1 MQTTD
6 NQRFPSTTPPPQSR
20 YHSMKIKRFVAS
32 DMRSAMNLVRKEH
45 GPDAVILSN
54 RRIEEGV
61 EIVAAANYDEGA
73 VQRALEAARKD
84 VAPPPVPRPRSAADA
99 VIAAVTRRKSPASTP
114 EPVAAT
120 TSAVAALA
128 RAAVGATGRTL
139 DSATENVPPR
149 GSSGFAATLARAG
162 RHSAVNEPSLPEQI
176 FAPFKGEQAAAPAA
190 RPAFAAAARA
200 EAAPAPAPAPI
211 NRARF
216 VIDPPMDDEPHFQ
229 MYAPA
234 VSVAMPPLPVTVQTT
249 APAPVV
255 ALYEPAPAPA
265 APIAAA
271 PIMTAP
277 RFEAPVAPPAP
288 RYETPVAAPAPAAA
302 PLYAAPAAPTYD
314 AAPAVFSAPV
324 YAAPAA
330 VAAVPAPVI
339 APAAAPAVF
348 VAPIAPIAPVA
359 PVAAA
364 APVVASPVAAEAP
377 APAPAAETIAVAQPA
392 APHNLV
398 VVPRDDEELREL
410 RKEVVGMRQV
420 IEREMHRFTDE
431 RLRGSPVRAAAMEL
445 MDEYGFDA
453 GITRDVA
460 MQIPLDT
467 EAHRGRGLMLGLLS
481 RKLPIAPVDPL
492 EAGGVIALV
501 GPTGA
506 GKTTTIAK
514 LASRFAEAHAA
525 RDVALVTT
533 DTGRIGAR
541 EQLYGFG
548 RQLGIA
554 VHEANSGSELVQ
566 LLERLKDYKLVLIDT
581 AGLGPRDRA
590 LVAQLQWLRASE
602 QIRTLLVLPANTSF
616 GDMDEVVRR
625 FSAAN
630 PQGVVLSKLDET
642 GRFGTALSVAVD
654 HRLPITWVTDG
665 QDVPEDLHRAS
676 AANLVLRLEDLRRAA
691 DMPCNPELNNAVA

>member
-1 MQTTD
+1 
-6 NQRFPSTTPPPQSR
+6 
-20 YHSMKIKRFVAS
+20 MKIKRFVAA

-61 EIVAAANYDEGA
+61 EIVAAAHYDESV
-73 VQRALEAARKD
+73 VQRALETARKD
-84 VAPPPVPRPRSAADA
+84 SAPAPAPAPRPRTAADA
-99 VIAAVTRRKSPASTP
+99 MIAAMTRRRTP
-114 EPVAAT
+114 EQDVEPVAAT

-139 DSATENVPPR
+139 NSADEGVPRR
-149 GSSGFAATLARAG
+149 GSEGFAATLARAAG
-162 RHSAVNEPSLPEQI
+162 GLARFPSPPAVNEPSLPEQI
-176 FAPFKGEQAAAPAA
+176 FAPFVQPPADAPRVSPSRPAAALP
-190 RPAFAAAARA
+190 RA
-200 EAAPAPAPAPI
+200 WVE
-211 NRARF
+211 
-216 VIDPPMDDEPHFQ
+216 DETFD
-229 MYAPA
+229 
-234 VSVAMPPLPVTVQTT
+234 
-249 APAPVV
+249 
-255 ALYEPAPAPA
+255 
-265 APIAAA
+265 
-271 PIMTAP
+271 
-277 RFEAPVAPPAP
+277 
-288 RYETPVAAPAPAAA
+288 VAAPAV
-302 PLYAAPAAPTYD
+302 
-314 AAPAVFSAPV
+314 AVEPR
-324 YAAPAA
+324 
-330 VAAVPAPVI
+330 VPAPVLR
-339 APAAAPAVF
+339 APAVLPPPLPMAF
-348 VAPIAPIAPVA
+348 AAQVPELTERGSAEPCSAESSRPRPASLADQGSALPLAVSAEPCPAESAPAPTLQLAEVVPPAP
-359 PVAAA
+359 
-364 APVVASPVAAEAP
+364 PVVAPPTLTV
-377 APAPAAETIAVAQPA
+377 IA
-392 APHNLV
+392 
-398 VVPRDDEELREL
+398 RDDEEMRHLRN
-410 RKEVVGMRQV
+410 EVAGMRQV

-431 RLRGSPVRAAAMEL
+431 RLRGNPVRATALDL

-453 GITRDVA
+453 GIARDVVL
-460 MQIPLDT
+460 QIPLDT

-481 RKLPIAPVDPL
+481 RKLPISPVDPL

-514 LASRFAEAHAA
+514 LASRFAEAHAP

-533 DTGRIGAR
+533 DTARIGAR

-554 VHEANSGSELVQ
+554 VHEANSGTDLDQ

-581 AGLGPRDRA
+581 AGVGPRDRTLA
-590 LVAQLQWLRASE
+590 SQLQWLRAAPQVS
-602 QIRTLLVLPANTSF
+602 TLLVLPANTSF

-630 PQGVVLSKLDET
+630 LQGVVLSKLDET

-691 DMPCNPELNNAVA
+691 DMPCNPELNHAVA

>member
-84 VAPPPVPRPRSAADA
+84 VAPAPAPRPRNAADA
-99 VIAAVTRRKSPASTP
+99 VIAAVTRRKPVAVA

-139 DSATENVPPR
+139 DSANEIVPPR
-149 GSSGFAATLARAG
+149 GSTGFAATLAQAVAPSLRA
-162 RHSAVNEPSLPEQI
+162 AALPEQI
-176 FAPFKGEQAAAPAA
+176 FAPFNVEQAAAASPA
-190 RPAFAAAARA
+190 PVETLAAIV
-200 EAAPAPAPAPI
+200 EAAPVAAPAPAPI

-216 VIDPPMDDEPHFQ
+216 IIDPPLDDEPHFQ
-229 MYAPA
+229 MHVPA
-234 VSVAMPPLPVTVQTT
+234 AQVAMPPLPVSVTVP
-249 APAPVV
+249 AIPAPV
-255 ALYEPAPAPA
+255 AIP
-265 APIAAA
+265 
-271 PIMTAP
+271 
-277 RFEAPVAPPAP
+277 
-288 RYETPVAAPAPAAA
+288 
-302 PLYAAPAAPTYD
+302 
-314 AAPAVFSAPV
+314 
-324 YAAPAA
+324 
-330 VAAVPAPVI
+330 
-339 APAAAPAVF
+339 
-348 VAPIAPIAPVA
+348 
-359 PVAAA
+359 
-364 APVVASPVAAEAP
+364 AP
-377 APAPAAETIAVAQPA
+377 APAPAPAMVAAPAPVQAAVPAPPAMVQEQVGSAPVATAPVAVPAPAEPAQVQAQPLPA
-392 APHNLV
+392 AELV
-398 VVPRDDEELREL
+398 VVPRDDEELRQL
-410 RKEVVGMRQV
+410 RHEVAGMRQV

-431 RLRGSPVRAAAMEL
+431 RLRGSPVRAAALDL

-453 GITRDVA
+453 GISRDVA

-481 RKLPIAPVDPL
+481 KKLPIAPVDPL
-492 EAGGVIALV
+492 ESGGVIALV

-514 LASRFAEAHAA
+514 LASRFAEKHAA

-554 VHEANSGSELVQ
+554 VHEANSGSDLNQ
-566 LLERLKDYKLVLIDT
+566 LLERLQDYKLVLIDT

-590 LVAQLQWLRASE
+590 LAAQLHWLRAAQ

-691 DMPCNPELNNAVA
+691 DMPCNPELNHAVA

>member
-1 MQTTD
+1 MQTND
-6 NQRFPSTTPPPQSR
+6 NQRFPSPEQPPKSR
-20 YHSMKIKRFVAS
+20 YHSMKIKRFVAP

-84 VAPPPVPRPRSAADA
+84 VAPPPPAPRPRSAADA
-99 VIAAVTRRKSPASTP
+99 MIAAVTRRKPAAP
-114 EPVAAT
+114 VAEPVAAT

-139 DSATENVPPR
+139 DTANENVPPP
-149 GSSGFAATLARAG
+149 GSSGFAATLARANPQPLID
-162 RHSAVNEPSLPEQI
+162 ALPEQI
-176 FAPFKGEQAAAPAA
+176 FAPFNVEQAAAVERAPVERASVPLPSAPAA
-190 RPAFAAAARA
+190 AS
-200 EAAPAPAPAPI
+200 APV

-216 VIDPPMDDEPHFQ
+216 IIDPPMDDEPVLDMRAPLARPVPPPMPAQQ
-229 MYAPA
+229 MQRIPAEAAMAPLWET
-234 VSVAMPPLPVTVQTT
+234 VPMVPVTTPVAAL
-249 APAPVV
+249 APIEDSPVFAPV
-255 ALYEPAPAPA
+255 AEA
-265 APIAAA
+265 
-271 PIMTAP
+271 
-277 RFEAPVAPPAP
+277 APVAPSAVASAP
-288 RYETPVAAPAPAAA
+288 MA
-302 PLYAAPAAPTYD
+302 PLPPAAPMAWMAPPSREPAARPLAPMNAANEPAELPVALAAAVD
-314 AAPAVFSAPV
+314 AMDAPV
-324 YAAPAA
+324 LAPR
-330 VAAVPAPVI
+330 VAPTPAPVLS
-339 APAAAPAVF
+339 
-348 VAPIAPIAPVA
+348 
-359 PVAAA
+359 
-364 APVVASPVAAEAP
+364 VVA
-377 APAPAAETIAVAQPA
+377 
-392 APHNLV
+392 
-398 VVPRDDEELREL
+398 RDDEELRQL
-410 RKEVVGMRQV
+410 RHEVAGMRQV
-420 IEREMHRFTDE
+420 IEREMTRFTDE
-431 RLRGSPVRAAAMEL
+431 RLRGSAVRAAALDL

-453 GITRDVA
+453 GISRDVA
-460 MQIPLDT
+460 LQIPLDT

-481 RKLPIAPVDPL
+481 RKLPIAPIDPL

-514 LASRFAEAHAA
+514 LASRFAEAHAP

-554 VHEANSGSELVQ
+554 VHEANSGSDLTQ

-590 LVAQLQWLRASE
+590 LAAQLQWLRAAS

-665 QDVPEDLHRAS
+665 QDVPEDLHRAT

-691 DMPCNPELNNAVA
+691 DMPCNPELNHAVA

>member
-1 MQTTD
+1 MQTTE
-6 NQRFPSTTPPPQSR
+6 NQRFPSPEQPPKSR
-20 YHSMKIKRFVAS
+20 YNSMKIKRFVAP

-84 VAPPPVPRPRSAADA
+84 VAPPPPAPRPRSAADA
-99 VIAAVTRRKSPASTP
+99 MIAAVTRRKPAAP
-114 EPVAAT
+114 AAEPVAAT

-139 DSATENVPPR
+139 DTANENVPPP
-149 GSSGFAATLARAG
+149 GSSGFAATLARA
-162 RHSAVNEPSLPEQI
+162 SSQPLMDALPEQI
-176 FAPFKGEQAAAPAA
+176 FAPFNVEQAAAAERTPA
-190 RPAFAAAARA
+190 PMV
-200 EAAPAPAPAPI
+200 APAPVAPPAAV

-216 VIDPPMDDEPHFQ
+216 IIDPPMDDEPVLDMRASVARPVPPPMPAQQ
-229 MYAPA
+229 MQRIPAEAAIAPLWETVPMVPVTTAVAALNPIEDSPVFAPVAEAAPA
-234 VSVAMPPLPVTVQTT
+234 
-249 APAPVV
+249 
-255 ALYEPAPAPA
+255 APAPA
-265 APIAAA
+265 APA
-271 PIMTAP
+271 PM
-277 RFEAPVAPPAP
+277 
-288 RYETPVAAPAPAAA
+288 
-302 PLYAAPAAPTYD
+302 APAAPM
-314 AAPAVFSAPV
+314 AWMAPASRE
-324 YAAPAA
+324 PAA
-330 VAAVPAPVI
+330 RPLAPMSAANEPAELPVALAAAVEAMEPPVLAPT
-339 APAAAPAVF
+339 
-348 VAPIAPIAPVA
+348 
-359 PVAAA
+359 
-364 APVVASPVAAEAP
+364 VVPTP
-377 APAPAAETIAVAQPA
+377 APAL
-392 APHNLV
+392 NL
-398 VVPRDDEELREL
+398 VPRDDEELRQL
-410 RKEVVGMRQV
+410 RHEVAGMRQV
-420 IEREMHRFTDE
+420 IEREMTRFTDE
-431 RLRGSPVRAAAMEL
+431 RLRGSAVRAAALDL

-453 GITRDVA
+453 GISRDVA
-460 MQIPLDT
+460 LQIPLDT

-481 RKLPIAPVDPL
+481 RKLPIAPIDPL
-492 EAGGVIALV
+492 DAGGVIALV

-514 LASRFAEAHAA
+514 LASRFAEAHAP

-554 VHEANSGSELVQ
+554 VHEANSGSDLAQ

-590 LVAQLQWLRASE
+590 LAAQLQWLRAAS

-665 QDVPEDLHRAS
+665 QDVPEDLHRAT

-691 DMPCNPELNNAVA
+691 DMPCNPELNHAVA

>member
-1 MQTTD
+1 
-6 NQRFPSTTPPPQSR
+6 
-20 YHSMKIKRFVAS
+20 MKIKRFVAP

-84 VAPPPVPRPRSAADA
+84 VAPAPPAPRPRNAADA
-99 VIAAVTRRKSPASTP
+99 VIAAVTRRKAPMTAP

-139 DSATENVPPR
+139 DTANEIVPPR
-149 GSSGFAATLARAG
+149 GSAGFAATLARA
-162 RHSAVNEPSLPEQI
+162 AVPPTRADTLPEQI
-176 FAPFKGEQAAAPAA
+176 FAPFNVEQAAAHEAAPVAA
-190 RPAFAAAARA
+190 RPMIEDAPSPVRATPAAPVNRARFIIDPPLDEAPLFDMHPPAGRSLPPQLPQMPSQQMQRAPLDVPLAPLWETVPVVPAPMTPALAIDDSAVFAPPAPLAEA
-200 EAAPAPAPAPI
+200 EAAPPAA
-211 NRARF
+211 
-216 VIDPPMDDEPHFQ
+216 
-229 MYAPA
+229 
-234 VSVAMPPLPVTVQTT
+234 VTV
-249 APAPVV
+249 
-255 ALYEPAPAPA
+255 APA
-265 APIAAA
+265 APIVAAA
-271 PIMTAP
+271 TLPPMQAANEPTA
-277 RFEAPVAPPAP
+277 VADAAEG
-288 RYETPVAAPAPAAA
+288 ETPA
-302 PLYAAPAAPTYD
+302 
-314 AAPAVFSAPV
+314 
-324 YAAPAA
+324 
-330 VAAVPAPVI
+330 AAVPAPPVVA
-339 APAAAPAVF
+339 APAAL
-348 VAPIAPIAPVA
+348 
-359 PVAAA
+359 
-364 APVVASPVAAEAP
+364 
-377 APAPAAETIAVAQPA
+377 T
-392 APHNLV
+392 LV
-398 VVPRDDEELREL
+398 RDDEELRQL
-410 RKEVVGMRQV
+410 RHEVAGMRQV
-420 IEREMHRFTDE
+420 IEREMNRFTDE
-431 RLRGSPVRAAAMEL
+431 RLRGSAVRAAALDL

-453 GITRDVA
+453 GICRDVA
-460 MQIPLDT
+460 LQIPLDT

-533 DTGRIGAR
+533 DTARIGAR

-554 VHEANSGSELVQ
+554 VHEASSGSDLAQ

-590 LVAQLQWLRASE
+590 LAAQLQWLRAAG

-616 GDMDEVVRR
+616 SDMDEVVRR

-691 DMPCNPELNNAVA
+691 DMPCNPELNHAVA

>member
-1 MQTTD
+1 VQTTD

-61 EIVAAANYDEGA
+61 EIVAAANYDESA

-84 VAPPPVPRPRSAADA
+84 VAPPAPRPRSAADA
-99 VIAAVTRRKSPASTP
+99 VIAAVTRRKAPVATP

-139 DSATENVPPR
+139 DTANEIVPPP
-149 GSSGFAATLARAG
+149 GSDGFAATLARA
-162 RHSAVNEPSLPEQI
+162 SVSPAVNEPSLPEQI
-176 FAPFKGEQAAAPAA
+176 FAPFNVEQAAAASPAA
-190 RPAFAAAARA
+190 PVDAVA
-200 EAAPAPAPAPI
+200 APAPI

-216 VIDPPMDDEPHFQ
+216 VIDPPLEETEETVLQGAAVPVPVVP
-229 MYAPA
+229 PA
-234 VSVAMPPLPVTVQTT
+234 LPLPIAETVI
-249 APAPVV
+249 AAANEPAPVV
-255 ALYEPAPAPA
+255 A
-265 APIAAA
+265 
-271 PIMTAP
+271 
-277 RFEAPVAPPAP
+277 
-288 RYETPVAAPAPAAA
+288 
-302 PLYAAPAAPTYD
+302 
-314 AAPAVFSAPV
+314 SAPELT
-324 YAAPAA
+324 
-330 VAAVPAPVI
+330 VI
-339 APAAAPAVF
+339 
-348 VAPIAPIAPVA
+348 
-359 PVAAA
+359 
-364 APVVASPVAAEAP
+364 
-377 APAPAAETIAVAQPA
+377 Q
-392 APHNLV
+392 
-398 VVPRDDEELREL
+398 RDDEEIRQLRH
-410 RKEVVGMRQV
+410 EVAGMRHV

-431 RLRGSPVRAAAMEL
+431 RLRGSPVRAAALDL

-453 GITRDVA
+453 GISRDVA

-481 RKLPIAPVDPL
+481 KKLPIAPVDPL

-554 VHEANSGSELVQ
+554 VHEASSGSDLNQ

-590 LVAQLQWLRASE
+590 LAAQLQWLRAAE

-691 DMPCNPELNNAVA
+691 DMPCNPELNHAVA

>member
-61 EIVAAANYDEGA
+61 EIVAAANYDESA

-84 VAPPPVPRPRSAADA
+84 VAPAPAPRPRSAADA
-99 VIAAVTRRKSPASTP
+99 VIAAVTRRKVPVATP

-139 DSATENVPPR
+139 DTANESVPQR
-149 GSSGFAATLARAG
+149 GSDGFAATLARA
-162 RHSAVNEPSLPEQI
+162 SVSPAVNEPSLPEQI
-176 FAPFKGEQAAAPAA
+176 FAPFNVEQAAAASPALPHEVA
-190 RPAFAAAARA
+190 
-200 EAAPAPAPAPI
+200 APAPI

-216 VIDPPMDDEPHFQ
+216 VIDPPLEEMDET
-229 MYAPA
+229 A
-234 VSVAMPPLPVTVQTT
+234 VQAAAALAPLPVV
-249 APAPVV
+249 
-255 ALYEPAPAPA
+255 
-265 APIAAA
+265 AAA
-271 PIMTAP
+271 L
-277 RFEAPVAPPAP
+277 PPALP
-288 RYETPVAAPAPAAA
+288 IGVTVGTAANE
-302 PLYAAPAAPTYD
+302 
-314 AAPAVFSAPV
+314 
-324 YAAPAA
+324 
-330 VAAVPAPVI
+330 
-339 APAAAPAVF
+339 
-348 VAPIAPIAPVA
+348 
-359 PVAAA
+359 A
-364 APVVASPVAAEAP
+364 APVVASVPEL
-377 APAPAAETIAVAQPA
+377 I
-392 APHNLV
+392 
-398 VVPRDDEELREL
+398 VVPRDDEEIRQLRH
-410 RKEVVGMRQV
+410 EVAGMRHV

-431 RLRGSPVRAAAMEL
+431 RLRGSPVRAAALDL

-453 GITRDVA
+453 GISRDVA

-481 RKLPIAPVDPL
+481 KKLPIAPVDPL

-554 VHEANSGSELVQ
+554 VHEASSGSDLNQ

-590 LVAQLQWLRASE
+590 LAAQLQWLRAAE

-691 DMPCNPELNNAVA
+691 DMPCNPELNHAVA